1 MEVLQSQ
8 EKEVKQKKKFSMP
21 NTLVIMAVVIALV
34 AVATYL
40 IPGGAYDRVLNDQGR
55 EVVVSGTYKAIAS
68 QPQSLFDVLQ
78 SPIEGIVQGGEII
91 AFLFIVGGAF
101 SIVSRTKAIDLG
113 ILKIVNVFKG
123 KEILVLPILM
133 FMFSIG
139 GATFG
144 MSEEAIAF
152 VAVLMPLVLALGYD
166 SIVAVA
172 ITYLACNLGFS
183 AAMLNPFTVGIA
195 QSIAGI

>member
-68 QPQSLFDVLQ
+68 QPQRDRKSV
-78 SPIEGIVQGGEII
+78 V
-91 AFLFIVGGAF
+91 
-101 SIVSRTKAIDLG
+101 
-113 ILKIVNVFKG
+113 
-123 KEILVLPILM
+123 
-133 FMFSIG
+133 
-139 GATFG
+139 
-144 MSEEAIAF
+144 
-152 VAVLMPLVLALGYD
+152 
-166 SIVAVA
+166 
-172 ITYLACNLGFS
+172 
-183 AAMLNPFTVGIA
+183 
-195 QSIAGI
+195 

>member
-40 IPGGAYDRVLNDQGR
+40 IPGGTYDRALNDQGR

-101 SIVSRTKAIDLG
+101 SIVSRTNAIDVNNAAII
-113 ILKIVNVFKG
+113 ILCLKVNSVCSDS
-123 KEILVLPILM
+123 VL
-133 FMFSIG
+133 FNFSRL
-139 GATFG
+139 T
-144 MSEEAIAF
+144 
-152 VAVLMPLVLALGYD
+152 
-166 SIVAVA
+166 
-172 ITYLACNLGFS
+172 
-183 AAMLNPFTVGIA
+183 
-195 QSIAGI
+195 

>member
-139 GATFG
+139 GACLLYT
-144 MSEEAIAF
+144 S
-152 VAVLMPLVLALGYD
+152 D
-166 SIVAVA
+166 
-172 ITYLACNLGFS
+172 
-183 AAMLNPFTVGIA
+183 AADE
-195 QSIAGI
+195 